1 MVFQCCRASSWLWG
15 LHGPAERPVSSSK
28 LWLRRLQAWSVGTG
42 ALAALDITLP
52 CMVEDGGR
60 TQWSCS
66 QSPSTMRRQHGL
78 NSWYFLLIFLALESL
93 LRFHLRAI
101 FPILVIQVSS
111 RATMHALA
119 CSQKAHDLQH
129 LAVCNQ
135 CMFYSIFV
143 CMCVYLLL
151 FIYFLIYYGHG
162 HGEGKS
168 LRKPWQKTTYLF
180 IHLIYI
186 YIFIYLFIHS
196 FIHVFMHTHK
206 QIHRLK

>member
-1 MVFQCCRASSWLWG
+1 MLPGFILIV
-15 LHGPAERPVSSSK
+15 GPAWAERPVSSSK

-42 ALAALDITLP
+42 ALAALGIALP

-93 LRFHLRAI
+93 LRFHPRAI

-119 CSQKAHDLQH
+119 CSQKAHDLITTP
-129 LAVCNQ
+129 C
-135 CMFYSIFV
+135 CMQSMYV
-143 CMCVYLLL
+143 LYLYVCVYIYIYIYLFPYLLWTRCREKPPEAMAKNNL
-151 FIYFLIYYGHG
+151 FIYPSIIY
-162 HGEGKS
+162 
-168 LRKPWQKTTYLF
+168 
-180 IHLIYI
+180 IYI
-186 YIFIYLFIHS
+186 YIFILS
-196 FIHVFMHTHK
+196 FVYACP
-206 QIHRLK
+206 